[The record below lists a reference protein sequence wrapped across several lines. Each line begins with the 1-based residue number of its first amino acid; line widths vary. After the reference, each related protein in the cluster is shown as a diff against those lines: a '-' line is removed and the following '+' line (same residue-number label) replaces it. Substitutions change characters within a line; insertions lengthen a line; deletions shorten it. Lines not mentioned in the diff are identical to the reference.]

1 MGIVVDI
8 IILLILALSIF
19 LGYKKGLVAVA
30 IRICA
35 LILALVITFIL
46 YKPISNF
53 IINATAIDESIENS
67 IIENANKMIEKNN
80 DSKIIDEAKEKIVPG
95 AARNIAVKIITVGV
109 ALLLFLVARI
119 GIVFITALADAIA
132 KLPLLKQFNEAGGA
146 LYGAIR
152 GIVLIYIV
160 LIFITLFT
168 QFNPNN
174 IINESIEKSYAGKM
188 MYENNVF
195 NVIFKWNLL
204 QIKIMSAIL
213 MTYFLYCRKVLLVGG
228 VSVQDKYGG
237 L

>member
-195 NVIFKWNLL
+195 NVIFK
-204 QIKIMSAIL
+204 
-213 MTYFLYCRKVLLVGG
+213 
-228 VSVQDKYGG
+228 
-237 L
+237 

>member
-132 KLPLLKQFNEAGGA
+132 KLPILKQFNEAGGA

-195 NVIFKWNLL
+195 NVIFK
-204 QIKIMSAIL
+204 
-213 MTYFLYCRKVLLVGG
+213 
-228 VSVQDKYGG
+228 
-237 L
+237 